1 MTIDEVIQYFGSLHR
16 ACTELNIYP
25 SNMTRW
31 KTRGYI
37 SYLQQFRI
45 AELTQGELMPD
56 PVDPRVLI
64 RERKKAAC
72 NDR

>member
-16 ACTELNIYP
+16 ACTELKIYP

-31 KTRGYI
+31 KKRGHI

-45 AELTQGELMPD
+45 AELTEGKLMPD
-56 PVDPRVLI
+56 PVDPRILE
-64 RERKKAAC
+64 RERKKASMGC
-72 NDR
+72 